1 MIPCAV
7 MVRRP
12 GARSGRLDFYR
23 PGRPYYPGPGAA
35 WRRAI
40 VIARATRGV
49 VVTVETCNGARLAAI
64 MCATD
69 GAITIDTRRTP

>member
-7 MVRRP
+7 MVRLP
-12 GARSGRLDFYR
+12 SGRRVLDNYR

-64 MCATD
+64 TCATD